1 MAFGV
6 VWELFEFGLDVL
18 AARTGVDMPLA
29 QHGLDD
35 TVGDLLFNAAGAVV
49 VAAFGQAY
57 LSGTVDALLEVLER
71 GSG

>member
-1 MAFGV
+1 
-6 VWELFEFGLDVL
+6 
-18 AARTGVDMPLA
+18 MPLA
-29 QHGLDD
+29 QHGVDD

-57 LSGTVDALLEVLER
+57 LSGTVETLLEVLER